1 MRQAEQDK
9 APTNQD
15 IGDPQHAIAAERIEV
30 LLEPI
35 HGRGDYNHLSVRAAA
50 AIVFDRLFGAR

>member
-1 MRQAEQDK
+1 MDSV
-9 APTNQD
+9 
-15 IGDPQHAIAAERIEV
+15 IESADV

-35 HGRGDYNHLSVRAAA
+35 HGVAGYNHLSVRAAA